1 MTKNIK
7 FTDEALKQIEKIIL
21 ENKPEKFFRITVQGG
36 GCSGF
41 KYNFSFD
48 KKVRK
53 NDLIFNKTIIDKQSL
68 DIIDGSTIDFNKEM
82 IKTELN
88 LILKGKRNQIQKDYK
103 DLRNLLK
110 GEDIES
116 KIVNH
121 IINN

>member
-48 KKVRK
+48 KKVRQD
-53 NDLIFNKTIIDKQSL
+53 DLIFNKTIIDKQSL
-68 DIIDGSTIDFNKEM
+68 DILDGSTIDFNKEM
-82 IKTELN
+82 IGNSFVIKN
-88 LILKGKRNQIQKDYK
+88 PKAASSCGCGMSFSI
-103 DLRNLLK
+103 
-110 GEDIES
+110 
-116 KIVNH
+116 
-121 IINN
+121 